1 MPTRRRTAEGESDDP
16 SEAPH
21 RAGGAHRPAGRSRPP
36 PSRGGGAPLPQLTLW
51 GPPAGPSITLVH
63 AIASGLLPPVA
74 DKVVFKAWRTPDEL
88 RAGLTSG
95 TMQTFVLPTQ
105 SAANRHCHG
114 NRTGM

>member
-1 MPTRRRTAEGESDDP
+1 M
-16 SEAPH
+16 
-21 RAGGAHRPAGRSRPP
+21 
-36 PSRGGGAPLPQLTLW
+36 
-51 GPPAGPSITLVH
+51 
-63 AIASGLLPPVA
+63 
-74 DKVVFKAWRTPDEL
+74 VFKAWRTPDEL